1 MSSRIPPRSE
11 IPVEYTWD
19 VGTIFATP
27 ADWEAEI
34 GRLETAL
41 ASVDDFCGHL
51 SEGSGVLADWFVA
64 WEGIWRSV
72 GRIYI
77 YAHCRHNADTRDQAA
92 LAAFDRAR
100 SLYVGAIAATAFA
113 EPEMIAL
120 GADTWQTWMVQ
131 EPRLAI
137 YGHFFD
143 ALGRRAAHVRSPE
156 VEALLGQ
163 LGDPFGTAEATHG
176 ILADTDLQFAPATS
190 THGIEMEVG
199 QGSIDA
205 LLVNPD
211 REVRRTAFESYA
223 DAHLAMQNT
232 MGNCLLAGVKENV
245 FMSRARR
252 YDSALEATLSPNR
265 IPTRIYENVVETFRR
280 NLPIWHRYWAVRRRA
295 LGYER
300 LHIYDIKAPLTADN
314 PQVPF
319 SQAIDW
325 ICEGMAPLGDEYV
338 STLRRG
344 VMEQRWVDIYPNQG
358 KRSGAFSS
366 GFPGTNPFVLMSYT
380 DDLFSLSTLAHE
392 LGHSMH
398 SWNSWRTQP
407 FAYADYPIFVAEV
420 ASNFNQAMVR
430 DYLFGQQPDP
440 AFQIALIE
448 EAMSNFHRYF
458 FIMPT
463 LARLELELHRRVE
476 RGQGFTAED
485 LLGLT
490 ADLFAEG
497 YGDEVVP
504 DRERSGITWAAFHTH
519 LYSHFYVYQYTTGIS
534 AAHALLDR
542 VTEDGP
548 EAVADYLAFLSSGS
562 SRYPLD
568 TLQRAGVDLSTPEP
582 IERAFAY
589 LGGLVDRLESL
600 LPAIAPHTA

>member
-1 MSSRIPPRSE
+1 MSSRIPARNE
-11 IPVEYTWD
+11 IPVEHTWD
-19 VGTIFATP
+19 VGTIFATL

-34 GRLETAL
+34 TALEAALAAADDYVGRLKAP
-41 ASVDDFCGHL
+41 A
-51 SEGSGVLADWFVA
+51 VLADWFAA
-64 WEGIWRSV
+64 WEALWRSV

-77 YAHCRHNADTRDQAA
+77 YAHCRHSADTRDQAA

-100 SLYVGAIAATAFA
+100 SLYTRTMAATAFA
-113 EPEMIAL
+113 EPEIIAL
-120 GADTWQTWMVQ
+120 GADTRDAWMAQ
-131 EPRLAI
+131 EPRLAV
-137 YGHFFD
+137 YAHYFD
-143 ALGRRAAHVRSPE
+143 SLGRRAAHVRSPE
-156 VEALLGQ
+156 VEALLGE

-176 ILADTDLQFAPATS
+176 VLADTDLQFAPAHDEQGTA
-190 THGIEMEVG
+190 MEVG

-205 LLVNPD
+205 LLASPD

-232 MGNCLLAGVKENV
+232 MGNCLLTGVKQNV
-245 FMSRARR
+245 FTSRARR
-252 YDSALEATLSPNR
+252 YDSALEAALSPNR
-265 IPTRIYENVVETFRR
+265 IPTEVYENVVNTFQRH
-280 NLPIWHRYWAVRRRA
+280 LPVWHRYWAVRRRA

-300 LHIYDIKAPLTADN
+300 LHIYDIKAPLTADD
-314 PQVPF
+314 PRVPF
-319 SQAIDW
+319 SQAVDW

-338 STLRRG
+338 STMRRG
-344 VMEQRWVDIYPNQG
+344 VLEQRWVDIYPNQG

-380 DDLFSLSTLAHE
+380 DDLYSLSTLAHE

-398 SWNSWRTQP
+398 SFNAWRTQP
-407 FAYADYPIFVAEV
+407 FVYADYSIFVAEV

-430 DYLFGQQPDP
+430 DYLFAHQPAP

-485 LLGLT
+485 LVGLT

-497 YGDEVVP
+497 YGDEVVM
-504 DRERSGITWAAFHTH
+504 DRDRAGITWAAFHTH
-519 LYSHFYVYQYTTGIS
+519 LYSNFYVYQYTTGIS

-542 VTEDGP
+542 VTDEGP
-548 EAVADYLAFLSSGS
+548 DAVADYLGFLRAGS
-562 SRYPLD
+562 SAYPLD
-568 TLQRAGVDLSTPEP
+568 ALRQAGVDLSTPEP

-589 LGGLVDRLESL
+589 MAGLIDRLESL
-600 LPAIAPHTA
+600 LPTLA